1 MRPGE
6 IRGLTTEELE
16 RELRRRT
23 EELFNLR
30 FQAMTEQL
38 TNPAL
43 VPQLRRDIARL
54 KTILRERE
62 QQEAAEAEAPA
73 AGPPAAETSASE
85 EPPLKTKPE
94 ASA

>member
-6 IRGLTTEELE
+6 MRGLTTDELE

-43 VPQLRRDIARL
+43 VPRLRRDIARL

-62 QQEAAEAEAPA
+62 RQEATAAEAPTAGAPT
-73 AGPPAAETSASE
+73 AETSASE
-85 EPPLKTKPE
+85 
-94 ASA
+94 